1 MPDLLT
7 FHDLRTSDL
16 ETLLRRAR
24 AWKASPLRR
33 APLKGKVVGLLFEK
47 PSTRTR
53 VAFETAV
60 VQLGGH
66 PLTFSRGEVQLVRG
80 ETIADTARVLSSY
93 LHAMIIRTSAH
104 RIVEE
109 WARWATVPVING
121 LTDLHHPSQVLADL
135 FTMQARR
142 GRLRGARVAYIGDGN
157 NVANSLIQGAV
168 MTGLHLV
175 IACPVGYE
183 PNEVVLRT
191 ARLEAKRTG
200 AKLEVVRDPEE
211 AAAGADFLYTDV
223 WTSMGREAEQETRRR
238 VFQGYQVSERL
249 LKVAQPGALVMH
261 CLPAHRGE
269 EITEEALESKA
280 SIVFEQSAN
289 RLPMSKAI
297 LEWCVR

>member
-7 FHDLRTSDL
+7 LHDLRPTDL
-16 ETLLRRAR
+16 EVLIRRAA

-33 APLKGKVVGLLFEK
+33 APLKGKVIGLLFEK

-53 VAFETAV
+53 VAFETAI
-60 VQLGGH
+60 VQLGGF
-66 PLTFSRGEVQLVRG
+66 PVAFSRSEIQLTRG

-93 LHAMIIRTSAH
+93 MGGLIIRTSAH

-109 WARWATVPVING
+109 WARWATIPVING
-121 LTDLHHPSQVLADL
+121 LTDLHHPTQALADL
-135 FTMQARR
+135 FTMRTRR
-142 GRLRGARVAYIGDGN
+142 GRLRRARVAYIGDGN

-168 MTGLHLV
+168 MTGMHLIV
-175 IACPVGYE
+175 ACPMGYE
-183 PNEVVLRT
+183 PNEAVFRT

-200 AKLEVVRDPEE
+200 AQIEVVRDPEE

-223 WTSMGREAEQETRRR
+223 WTSMGRETEQEARRR
-238 VFQGYQVSERL
+238 AFRGYQLSERL
-249 LKVAQPGALVMH
+249 LKVAQPEALVMH

-269 EITEEALESKA
+269 EITEDVLEGKA
-280 SIVFEQSAN
+280 SIVFEQAAN

-297 LEWCVR
+297 LEWALR